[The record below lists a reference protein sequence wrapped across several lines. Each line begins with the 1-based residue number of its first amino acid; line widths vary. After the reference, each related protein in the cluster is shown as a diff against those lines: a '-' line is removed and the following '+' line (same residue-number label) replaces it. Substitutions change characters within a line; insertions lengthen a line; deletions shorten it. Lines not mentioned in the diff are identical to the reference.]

1 MPEPGLVYR
10 IPGATWCLELS
21 PGIAAQLAEQAQRH
35 WWAKESVGQLYTR
48 DMTGDVLRVDVVTK
62 LRAQWAS
69 HTGVQ
74 LDVALVNKERAQ
86 LFKKGLHCLGFW
98 HSHPESVPSPSSE
111 DIAMAAN
118 HAMASLNVFA
128 GILFVIVG
136 TAVAPSG
143 LGVWVHDGTEM
154 LQALPESS

>member
-62 LRAQWAS
+62 LRAQMGKS
-69 HTGVQ
+69 HWGAVWT
-74 LDVALVNKERAQ
+74 LPLVNE
-86 LFKKGLHCLGFW
+86 GT
-98 HSHPESVPSPSSE
+98 SS
-111 DIAMAAN
+111 
-118 HAMASLNVFA
+118 
-128 GILFVIVG
+128 
-136 TAVAPSG
+136 
-143 LGVWVHDGTEM
+143 
-154 LQALPESS
+154 AL